1 MAEVSMDLDIFMQNF
16 VCIIHTCTAKHL
28 LKATS
33 LSKAANLCLTVE
45 RQQLTFCSN
54 LNLY

>member
-33 LSKAANLCLTVE
+33 LSKVANLCLTVE
-45 RQQLTFCSN
+45 RQLPNFRSN